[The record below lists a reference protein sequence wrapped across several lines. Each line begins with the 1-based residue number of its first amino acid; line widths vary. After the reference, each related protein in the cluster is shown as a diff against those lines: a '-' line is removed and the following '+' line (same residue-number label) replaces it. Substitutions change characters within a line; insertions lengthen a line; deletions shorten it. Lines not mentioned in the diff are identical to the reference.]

1 MKNSKKATNHG
12 LVIRKVQRFIK
23 FNQKNCLKTYI
34 DMNTELVKQM
44 QKKMLLKNN
53 FFKLT
58 SNPVFG
64 KTMGNMENVGAK
76 L

>member
-1 MKNSKKATNHG
+1 MKNSKKATNHE
-12 LVIRKVQRFIK
+12 LVLRKVQRFIK

-34 DMNTELVKQM
+34 EMNTELVKKK
-44 QKKMLLKNN
+44 KKMLLKNN
-53 FFKLT
+53 FFKPM

-64 KTMGNMENVGAK
+64 KAMENVENVGAK